1 MFTVGPAFW
10 KPASA
15 GSLLTT
21 FFGENLTPVAAV
33 TGAPVTARAAFLAA
47 LSGTVANYGFEDRI
61 NGDVGPFNFTFA
73 NSSGTITTTIT
84 APSTGVATNSATS
97 GRFNTTSGGTVY
109 WRANETSAAGA
120 ILTLTFSP
128 PISAFGFY
136 GTDIGDFGGSLT
148 LTVRNSSTL
157 VSTPLSVGNTIGSG
171 GSTSGCLLFFGFKD
185 KTATY
190 DRLTFTSN
198 GSTADFFGFDDIV
211 AAVAAQV
218 I

>member
-1 MFTVGPAFW
+1 MADTPISGMTA
-10 KPASA
+10 AS
-15 GSLLTT
+15 
-21 FFGENLTPVAAV
+21 
-33 TGAPVTARAAFLAA
+33 A
-47 LSGTVANYGFEDRI
+47 LSGTEVLAGLQSGANRKISVAQIKALLD
-61 NGDVGPFNFTFA
+61 TFYQA
-73 NSSGTITTTIT
+73 IDPELT
-84 APSTGVATNSATS
+84 ALAGL
-97 GRFNTTSGGTVY
+97 
-109 WRANETSAAGA
+109 TSAADTNYWKCNETAAGGNV
-120 ILTLTFSP
+120 LVLTFSP

-136 GTDIGDFGGSLT
+136 GTDVGDFGGSLT

>member
-84 APSTGVATNSATS
+84 APSTGVATNSATG

>member
-15 GSLLTT
+15 RSLLTT
-21 FFGENLTPVAAV
+21 FFGENLTTAGTV
-33 TGAPVTARAAFLAA
+33 TGAPVTARTSFLAA
-47 LSGTVANYGFEDRI
+47 LSGTVANYGFENRS
-61 NGDVGPFNFTFA
+61 NGDIAPFTFSLA
-73 NSSGTITTTIT
+73 NTSGTIT
-84 APSTGVATNSATS
+84 ATMTDPGSGSVSNSATG
-97 GRFNTTSGGTVY
+97 GRFNTTSGGANY
-109 WRANETSAAGA
+109 WKCNETGAGGNV
-120 ILTLTFSP
+120 LVLTFSP